1 MPGDVVPTEAED
13 VAAGR
18 INAALQQ
25 RGNGFRTGEAAGGVL
40 VVAIGE
46 IPKQVVAARHMGAAK
61 RGRWRGYLS
70 SLTKWRLPFP
80 PSVTSDKCP

>member
-25 RGNGFRTGEAAGGVL
+25 RGYGFRTGETSGGVSI
-40 VVAIGE
+40 VAIGE
-46 IPKQVVAARHMGAAK
+46 IPKQVVAAAIDK
-61 RGRWRGYLS
+61 RQLS
-70 SLTKWRLPFP
+70 FRQ
-80 PSVTSDKCP
+80 SVHALCREEFIIV